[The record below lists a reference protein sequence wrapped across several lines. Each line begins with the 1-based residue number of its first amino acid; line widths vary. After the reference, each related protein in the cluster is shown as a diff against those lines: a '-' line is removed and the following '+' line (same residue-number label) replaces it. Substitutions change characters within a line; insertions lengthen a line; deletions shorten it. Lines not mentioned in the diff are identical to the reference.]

1 MRRRL
6 TLLVAATS
14 CLTLIAFLVPLALL
28 LRSVAADRAT
38 TRATADIQTVV
49 LLVGTA
55 DTESVRLTV
64 QQRAAETGRAVTVFL
79 PDGSVL
85 GAPAPRTAAVE
96 LAARG
101 GRSLTAD
108 LDGGREIVI
117 AVQGRPDGTAV
128 IRGVVPRAE
137 LTAGVTRAW
146 LVLAALGLALV
157 ALGLLVAD
165 RLARTLVRPITQLSA
180 VSRRLANAELT
191 ARAEPAGPPELRE
204 VAGALNHLADRIRV
218 LLREEREQVADLS
231 HRLRTPL
238 TGLRLAAESIRDPDD
253 AARVTSAVDAV
264 ERAVTGLIQQAR
276 WRSAPADD
284 AARADAAAVV
294 RDRVAFWAVLAE
306 DTAREVTLDL
316 AEGPLPVRVSADD
329 LAAAVDA
336 LLGNVFAHTPDG
348 TAFAVRL
355 CDAAGGPTGAA
366 GAGAGAVLSI
376 SDEGPG
382 LPAGLAHR
390 GASAADSTGLGPD
403 IARLTLRGASAAG
416 STGLGPDIARSTLRG
431 ASAADSTG
439 LGPDI
444 ARSTLRGAS
453 AAGSTGLGPDIA
465 RLTLR
470 GASAAGSTGLGPD
483 IARLTLRG
491 ASAAGSTGLG
501 LDIARRAAQASGGRL
516 EVANGERGGAVV
528 TLRLGPA

>member
-1 MRRRL
+1 
-6 TLLVAATS
+6 
-14 CLTLIAFLVPLALL
+14 
-28 LRSVAADRAT
+28 
-38 TRATADIQTVV
+38 
-49 LLVGTA
+49 
-55 DTESVRLTV
+55 
-64 QQRAAETGRAVTVFL
+64 VTVFR

-108 LDGGREIVI
+108 LDGGREVVI

-165 RLARTLVRPITQLSA
+165 RLARTLVRPITELSA

-253 AARVTSAVDAV
+253 AARVTSAVDSV

-276 WRSAPADD
+276 WRSAPAGN
-284 AARADAAAVV
+284 ARADAAAVV

-316 AEGPLPVRVSADD
+316 AEGPLPVGVSADD

-355 CDAAGGPTGAA
+355 YDPAGG
-366 GAGAGAVLSI
+366 GAVLSI

-382 LPAGLAHR
+382 MPAGLAR
-390 GASAADSTGLGPD
+390 
-403 IARLTLRGASAAG
+403 
-416 STGLGPDIARSTLRG
+416 
-431 ASAADSTG
+431 
-439 LGPDI
+439 
-444 ARSTLRGAS
+444 
-453 AAGSTGLGPDIA
+453 
-465 RLTLR
+465 
-470 GASAAGSTGLGPD
+470 
-483 IARLTLRG
+483 RG

-501 LDIARRAAQASGGRL
+501 LDIARRAVQASGGRL
-516 EVANGERGGAVV
+516 DVAGGGGGGAVV
-528 TLRLGPA
+528 TLRLGPALTGS